1 MIHDISRPLDER
13 IENYPG
19 DPRFLCEIVMRD
31 PAMVS
36 RLEMSV
42 HCGTHVDAPLH
53 FISGGASIDQIPLET
68 FIGPCQVVDGPKMAP
83 VGTTRVLY
91 RADALTPELARTL
104 VEDGIRL
111 VGISSQSVDVI
122 PSPDHPVHNILLSA
136 GVAIVEGL
144 VLQGIEPGAYRL
156 CVLPLALIG
165 AEAAPARAIIERFS

>member
-1 MIHDISRPLDER
+1 MIRDISRPLDQT
-13 IENYPG
+13 IETYPG

-31 PAMVS
+31 PAVVS

-53 FISGGASIDQIPLET
+53 FIAGGASVDQIPIET
-68 FIGPCQVVDGPKMAP
+68 FVGPCQVIDGVKVPP
-83 VGTTRVLY
+83 LGTTRALF
-91 RADALTPELARTL
+91 RAESLVPELARKM
-104 VEDGIRL
+104 VEDGVRL
-111 VGISSQSVDVI
+111 VGISSPSVDAI
-122 PSPDHPVHNILLSA
+122 PSPDHPVHQILLCA

-144 VLQGIEPGAYRL
+144 VLQGVEPGAYRL

>member
-19 DPRFLCEIVMRD
+19 DPPFSCEIVIRD
-31 PAMVS
+31 PALVS

-53 FISGGASIDQIPLET
+53 FIPGGPSVDQIPLET
-68 FIGPCQVVDGPKMAP
+68 FIGPCQVVDGAKQPPM
-83 VGTTRVLY
+83 GTTRALF
-91 RADALTPELARTL
+91 RADHLTPELARSL

-111 VGISSQSVDVI
+111 VGISSPSVDAL
-122 PSPDHPVHNILLSA
+122 PSPDHPVHLILLSA

-156 CVLPLALIG
+156 SVLPLALIG